1 MAFIESSDG
10 TRIFYEAAGE
20 GPPLLLCPASF
31 STHLHWVEAQA
42 TLSRRLAVATWDYRG
57 HGRSEA
63 PEADDRY
70 SLEKMVEDLRAVHA
84 AVAGDEPAVVGG
96 LSMGGL
102 LALSYALA
110 HPGRV
115 RGLVLVNAGPGFKRE
130 EARLGWQKML
140 ESAARKMERDGL
152 EAYLKGSRAREQLV
166 GLKPDSEG
174 ARQAVG
180 GILQSSVAGLT
191 RFARHIAGPIPNL
204 VDELHRIEA
213 PTLILVGE
221 QDATFQRAAEV
232 MEAKLPSARRVV
244 IPDAGHVLNLDQP
257 EAFASQVEAF
267 LERVGCL

>member
-42 TLSRRLAVATWDYRG
+42 TLSRRLTVATWDYRG

-102 LALSYALA
+102 LSLALA
-110 HPGRV
+110 
-115 RGLVLVNAGPGFKRE
+115 AE
-130 EARLGWQKML
+130 EPVDGVAVVGTPLRLRPPLAWL
-140 ESAARKMERDGL
+140 I
-152 EAYLKGSRAREQLV
+152 RAMPL
-166 GLKPDSEG
+166 
-174 ARQAVG
+174 
-180 GILQSSVAGLT
+180 
-191 RFARHIAGPIPNL
+191 
-204 VDELHRIEA
+204 
-213 PTLILVGE
+213 
-221 QDATFQRAAEV
+221 
-232 MEAKLPSARRVV
+232 RR
-244 IPDAGHVLNLDQP
+244 
-257 EAFASQVEAF
+257 
-267 LERVGCL
+267 